1 MSRKQLKS
9 VKIFSDTHKEISK
22 LSKASGT
29 SIQDIF
35 SYIVQN
41 YIENGF
47 ELKVDDNKKIL
58 KINFIDEINKLLKEQ
73 EERIKKSFVERTN
86 TSIGFIKTLDKK
98 VESTRRD
105 IIFKID
111 PDDDTISHPLEFHYD
126 FVIKNLLMLLKING
140 VEEKDLAVKLKDI
153 TTRDELEF
161 FINSYNSIVSKR
173 IN

>member
-1 MSRKQLKS
+1 M
-9 VKIFSDTHKEISK
+9 
-22 LSKASGT
+22 
-29 SIQDIF
+29 
-35 SYIVQN
+35 
-41 YIENGF
+41 
-47 ELKVDDNKKIL
+47 
-58 KINFIDEINKLLKEQ
+58 
-73 EERIKKSFVERTN
+73 
-86 TSIGFIKTLDKK
+86 
-98 VESTRRD
+98 ESTRRD

-140 VEEKDLAVKLKDI
+140 VEEKDLAVRLKDI